1 MAKKLYVS
9 PAGNNNNSGSLT
21 SPYKT
26 IQFAINKATAG
37 DIIYLLSGV
46 YKERVQINKSG
57 QKDNPIT
64 LSNYSGHT
72 PIIDGTGLKWAG
84 NGHWG
89 GLINLNRQS
98 HWIFEGLK
106 VQNSFAMAFGED
118 YTQLTSVG
126 SKNILIKNCI
136 AINSGGSGFYVSN
149 GEDIIFDGLLAQET
163 NKNLGQEGISLANV
177 NRFEIK
183 NCQVINCYKE
193 GIDVKE
199 GCQNGSIHHCL
210 VNNAVR
216 VGFYVDAFSKPS
228 SNIRI
233 HNNTAVVSQG
243 AGYSTGAEAG
253 GSLDNITF
261 DNNIVYDSQRGFN
274 IASNSNETR
283 LAYTMSNITLRNN
296 VAFNSGFTGVFIT
309 ANVHNLRI
317 ENNILYPA
325 MNHSSSGIHVYNL
338 KATDTNKFII
348 RNNVF
353 AASTTNQ
360 NMFKGTN
367 FLIIPN
373 SNTVLEDPTGK
384 LTGTR
389 NFKTKK
395 NTVADKAGIGL
406 E

>member
-64 LSNYSGHT
+64 LTNYPGHT
-72 PIIDGTGLKWAG
+72 PTVDGTGLKWAG

-98 HWIFEGLK
+98 HWVFEGLK
-106 VQNSFAMAFGED
+106 VQNSYAMAFGED

-136 AINSGGSGFYVSN
+136 AMKAGGSGFYVAN

-199 GCQNGSIHHCL
+199 GCRNGSIHHCL

-233 HNNTAVVSQG
+233 HNNIAVVPQG

-274 IASNSNETR
+274 VASNNNETR
-283 LAYTMSNITLRNN
+283 LAYTISNITIRNN

-309 ANVHNLRI
+309 ANVNNLRI

-325 MNHSSSGIHVYNL
+325 TNHSSSGIHVYNL
-338 KATDTNKFII
+338 KTTDTSKFII

-353 AASTTNQ
+353 AASTTNS
-360 NMFKGTN
+360 NMLKGTN

-373 SNTVLEDPTGK
+373 SNTILEDPTGK

-395 NTVADKAGIGL
+395 NSVADKVGIGL